1 LWGSG
6 ECGEEFVS
14 MLDVVWSSG
23 VVGLS
28 GWRPPNWEPNDKD
41 GRSERLG
48 VGNLGLVLLLV
59 WKGRDVRWIET
70 EVCGHVGRQRCH
82 GTKQITS

>member
-1 LWGSG
+1 MFCKAAAERTARGCEEGTLWGSG

-28 GWRPPNWEPNDKD
+28 GCRPPNWEPNDKD

-59 WKGRDVRWIET
+59 
-70 EVCGHVGRQRCH
+70 
-82 GTKQITS
+82 